1 MATIAALAVTVSA
14 CSHGEPRIV
23 VRTVTT
29 SPAISPEARQPCA
42 KPVAV
47 PDRDLTEKETFTG
60 WNRDRSELVACETR
74 RAAAIAAV
82 DAVPVQP

>member
-14 CSHGEPRIV
+14 CSHDEPKIV

-29 SPAISPEARQPCA
+29 MPAISPEARQPCA

-60 WNRDRSELVACETR
+60 WNKDRSALVACETR
-74 RAAAIAAV
+74 RASAIASI
-82 DAVPVQP
+82 DAGQVQP

>member
-1 MATIAALAVTVSA
+1 MATIVALAVTVSA
-14 CSHGEPRIV
+14 CSHDEPKIV
-23 VRTVTT
+23 VRTVSTM
-29 SPAISPEARQPCA
+29 PAISPEARQPCA

-82 DAVPVQP
+82 DAIQVQP